1 MYELKIYRR
10 VICHANVEWCK
21 IGGGIDLLFQNW
33 HEEFEKFW
41 PEHSKIS
48 QICHLMSPF

>member
-1 MYELKIYRR
+1 MTYRGI
-10 VICHANVEWCK
+10 ICHDNEEWCK
-21 IGGGIDLLFQNW
+21 IGGGINLSFQNR

-48 QICHLMSPF
+48 NFAL